1 MPSPFN
7 EKMLHGMS
15 PGQAQPERI
24 KFGFQA
30 YGSSSGLNPFS
41 NGGRYNEGPDRRL
54 PMVDRVKGVGN
65 TYSNIPLSELVRKQ
79 KEFDGWEEM
88 QYLGENM
95 VRSSPHYID
104 IFIPSYRS

>member
-7 EKMLHGMS
+7 EKVLHGMS
-15 PGQAQPERI
+15 GGKAQPEGI

-30 YGSSSGLNPFS
+30 YGQSSGLGSFS
-41 NGGRYNEGPDRRL
+41 DGIRYSGGPDRRL
-54 PMVDRVKGVGN
+54 PMVDRVKGAGN

-95 VRSSPHYID
+95 VC
-104 IFIPSYRS
+104 